1 MSENHHTWARAFAA
15 GTVGAVALT
24 AVHQLARRV
33 TENAPRMDVVGR
45 RAIEKGMTAA
55 GAQPPEGQKLQNLA
69 LAGDLFAN
77 SAYYSLI
84 ACGRNP
90 HVWRRA
96 TALGLAA
103 GAGALL
109 LPRYM
114 GLGDPPRSTNAANQ
128 VMTVAWYL
136 LGGLATAAATR
147 MPALSA
153 HSRTSTSEVGS
164 SEFASARA

>member
-1 MSENHHTWARAFAA
+1 MSENNHTWARAFAA

-33 TENAPRMDVVGR
+33 TDNAPRMDVVGR
-45 RAIEKGMTAA
+45 RALEKGMTVA

-84 ACGRNP
+84 ACGREP

-103 GAGALL
+103 GACALL
-109 LPRYM
+109 LPRQI

-136 LGGLATAAATR
+136 LGGLATAAATKIR
-147 MPALSA
+147 PLSPEP
-153 HSRTSTSEVGS
+153 TV
-164 SEFASARA
+164 